1 MGKWRTS
8 ILKARVTADDSDP
21 SSAESILLFEIQVQ
35 LFESDSEM
43 EAAGGSDQ
51 ASNSSRQFKEGWF
64 IYRSFKQF
72 ESLHQSLH
80 EISSTDINNL
90 FKKLPSLKKHMTGI
104 LRLNWLNMPLLSF
117 TTVQL
122 SEVWIFFIFVR
133 SLLKL

>member
-1 MGKWRTS
+1 MQIVEVLDGDIKKLKRDISIYQTHIHKTQVWCENMGKWRTS

-43 EAAGGSDQ
+43 EAAGGSNQ

-72 ESLHQSLH
+72 ESLH
-80 EISSTDINNL
+80 
-90 FKKLPSLKKHMTGI
+90 
-104 LRLNWLNMPLLSF
+104 
-117 TTVQL
+117 
-122 SEVWIFFIFVR
+122 
-133 SLLKL
+133 